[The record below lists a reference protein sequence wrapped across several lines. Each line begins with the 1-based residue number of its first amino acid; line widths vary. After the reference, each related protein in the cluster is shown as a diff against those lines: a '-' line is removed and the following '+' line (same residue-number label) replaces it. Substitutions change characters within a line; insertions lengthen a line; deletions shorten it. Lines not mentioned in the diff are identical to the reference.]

1 MIKTYPSMKMLSLA
15 ALMALGLSACG
26 AKDDERT
33 AGQKLDGAIATAEQK
48 SEAAKAEASK
58 EAGDAK
64 QAMKEV
70 AQDAKDASKKAADK
84 VTDAVADA
92 AITTRINAEL
102 ARDPQL
108 SALKI
113 NVDTL
118 QGRVALKGKA
128 PNAAARE
135 RATSLAASVSG
146 VSSVDN
152 QLAIDPKT

>member
-1 MIKTYPSMKMLSLA
+1 MIKIHPSMKMLSLA

-26 AKDDERT
+26 ANDDERT

-48 SEAAKAEASK
+48 AESAKAEASK

-84 VTDAVADA
+84 VSDAVADA
-92 AITTRINAEL
+92 AITTRINTEL

-113 NVDTL
+113 NVDTQ
-118 QGRVALKGKA
+118 QGHVALKGKA
-128 PNAAARE
+128 PTAAARE
-135 RATSLAASVSG
+135 RATSLAAAVQG

-152 QLAIDPKT
+152 QLVIDPKS